1 MIVLGE
7 KQDDVNVLHVIIGP
21 ETEFQFNLAGQSV
34 IDISEYIANYKDG
47 DKCVIVVNK
56 CDCEEELIQQLNFH
70 KAKHQAMNMMSEFAK
85 QMNSGT
91 KPEEYQKQD
100 DKNKKKIA
108 SILPCPKCGA
118 PNSAVIV
125 DNVAY
130 PCATCQKID
139 QGLQKGL
146 IPPVPSKDA
155 LNKIKESVKNENP
168 TQKKTMFKFYK
179 NNSDDKKGKK

>member
-1 MIVLGE
+1 MDLADSGRKKAPE
-7 KQDDVNVLHVIIGP
+7 KSR
-21 ETEFQFNLAGQSV
+21 T
-34 IDISEYIANYKDG
+34 
-47 DKCVIVVNK
+47 
-56 CDCEEELIQQLNFH
+56 
-70 KAKHQAMNMMSEFAK
+70 
-85 QMNSGT
+85 
-91 KPEEYQKQD
+91 
-100 DKNKKKIA
+100 
-108 SILPCPKCGA
+108 CPKCGA